1 MTGKEIFRKWAP
13 LGVKWSNWVRPVPFI
28 IINENFKSYDVLKFT
43 DYDIDYIDEN
53 TKNTAIIVDLPGN
66 DSIEEGIALARKGFR
81 PIPVYNGT
89 IEQESSKATTDNTSI
104 ISGLIYGAE
113 ELEKIHLENDAMP
126 AFLLDSNRTNR
137 FKTDVSIFDNS
148 WDIYD
153 QDIPSEEFFL
163 KNDINK
169 IIVRGNRFQKD
180 LKKVLYKFQKAGIA
194 IFFANGYEESKKVTI
209 KKPLVKDK

>member
-13 LGVKWSNWVRPVPFI
+13 IGVKWSNWVRPVPFV
-28 IINENFKSYDVLKFT
+28 IINENFKSYDVLNFT
-43 DYDIDYIDEN
+43 NFEIDYIDEN

-89 IEQESSKATTDNTSI
+89 IEQEGSIATTDNTSI
-104 ISGLIYGAE
+104 ISGLIYGAK

-137 FKTDVSIFDNS
+137 FKIDVSTFDNS

-163 KNDINK
+163 KNDINR
-169 IIVRGNRFQKD
+169 IIVRGNSFQKD
-180 LKKVLYKFQKAGIA
+180 LKKVLYKFQKAGIS
-194 IFFANGYEESKKVTI
+194 IYFANGYEEPKKVTI